1 MYDVTVTC
9 LTVLLLRFEKK
20 NAPCVDSMKRF
31 MTWFCCCILA
41 KMDLIIASPDG
52 TVSSMDAL
60 HVAPDLEK
68 KMAITHAEKLI
79 RKLVKDNWMS
89 EASV

>member
-1 MYDVTVTC
+1 M
-9 LTVLLLRFEKK
+9 
-20 NAPCVDSMKRF
+20 
-31 MTWFCCCILA
+31 
-41 KMDLIIASPDG
+41 ASPDG

-79 RKLVKDNWMS
+79 GRLVKDNWMS
-89 EASV
+89 EASI